1 MNTDGDGVFC
11 IAKIAQ
17 KQKGIGI
24 GRISITD

>member
-1 MNTDGDGVFC
+1 MAMAMAGVFC